1 MDLEAI
7 SLPDLKK
14 RCISLSLPSTGNKRL
29 LIDRLSEQ
37 RSKNSRTLKSQLG
50 VAVTKALSGLHGL
63 HATNRCT
70 TTIIYKSSH
79 RFYIMLVAMLFF
91 IHVYLY

>member
-1 MDLEAI
+1 MDLEAT
-7 SLPDLKK
+7 SVPDLKK
-14 RCISLSLPSTGNKRL
+14 RCSSLGLQTTGNKRM

-37 RSKNSRTLKSQLG
+37 RSKNSRALKSVLG

-91 IHVYLY
+91 LHVYLY